1 VIGNDY
7 AAANAA
13 PSLPIRAV
21 ADDKDALAGC
31 NYRIRG
37 AIDRADRGR
46 DRDRRLRF
54 FWKVP
59 QKNKKSKKN
68 RLFLE

>member
-1 VIGNDY
+1 VIGKDY

-31 NYRIRG
+31 DYRIRG
-37 AIDRADRGR
+37 AIDRAIVGVTVGCG
-46 DRDRRLRF
+46 F

-59 QKNKKSKKN
+59 
-68 RLFLE
+68 